1 MIFLNQ
7 KMNLTKEELENFSKN
22 TKNEDYTIF
31 PTIPLL
37 SYASEIFPSVGSQ
50 DVSEFETGSYT
61 GQTSAKTL
69 KSINVKY
76 CLIGHREKRKHLNE
90 TDDKIVKKIEIC
102 EKYNIIP
109 ILVIGETYEEYQ
121 QSNSF
126 KVVEEKITNI
136 FNNLHCSLENI
147 IIAYEPIW
155 SIGLKAPE
163 SKFIEKIIIFIKKLL
178 NNYYESNNKVIYGGG
193 INEENITILKKIEA
207 LDGFLIGG
215 ASLDIEK
222 TNSILNTLKQDS

>member
-7 KMNLTKEELENFSKN
+7 KMNLAKEELENFSKN

-76 CLIGHREKRKHLNE
+76 CLIGHSEKRKHLNE

-163 SKFIEKIIIFIKKLL
+163 SKFIEEIIIFIKKLL